1 MKTVNAL
8 LYAVKYLLK
17 KKLSASLEKDNEA
30 IKNGAEITF
39 SKYANIHVV
48 ECTRKDFSK
57 EDKEVL
63 EKYAEKK
70 GMTKQETTYLRVDVD
85 NIDPQVEGKVNAI
98 LEELEDSNDKTTR
111 RVASKVV
118 KG

>member
-8 LYAVKYLLK
+8 LYAVKYLLE
-17 KKLSASLEKDNEA
+17 KKLSASIKKDNEA

-48 ECTRKDFSK
+48 ECTRKEFSK

-70 GMTKQETTYLRVDVD
+70 GITKQETKYLRVDVD
-85 NIDPQVEGKVNAI
+85 NIDPQVDDKVNEI
-98 LEELEDSNDKTTR
+98 LGELEDSNDKTTR

-118 KG
+118 RG